1 MLQSVACY
9 AAFWFVADAA
19 TSRQHQAGRRFV
31 GLIKIC
37 QMQIMRININKLHA
51 NQQINMS
58 HKTICGPMPATLIM
72 LPLTRRLPCIA
83 SLSPFPVFPF
93 SSAVNLPLSLSPK
106 SRKCHKHR
114 QQRVRRWVNIKK
126 NRSRARAEWYH
137 IGPQGVSGRGVAHL
151 RQMQNNCIF
160 IWAIGAASRSALP
173 ACSPLLLLLLLEFLL
188 LLLLGVLLSEC
199 CCRKT
204 ININSHWG
212 AF

>member
-1 MLQSVACY
+1 MWPYACHTHNVATYPPFALRCIAFPPSPSFPLLLLSICRCRCRPKVASVINIASS
-9 AAFWFVADAA
+9 AW
-19 TSRQHQAGRRFV
+19 GRR
-31 GLIKIC
+31 
-37 QMQIMRININKLHA
+37 
-51 NQQINMS
+51 
-58 HKTICGPMPATLIM
+58 
-72 LPLTRRLPCIA
+72 
-83 SLSPFPVFPF
+83 
-93 SSAVNLPLSLSPK
+93 
-106 SRKCHKHR
+106 
-114 QQRVRRWVNIKK
+114 VNIKK